1 MIIISEYTITQEQI
15 ESYEKKNIRFA
26 YGYEFFLDDYQTPY
40 IGNKESVGFLL
51 KDLYKS
57 TIDLIERLLYF
68 KHKVTLKYDDKVDIL
83 YSLDDWKSTVQS
95 SKDALHTTTKTHA
108 IYQAYLDKRRE
119 YLEDKR
125 VERIR
130 KHNEFVLQE
139 LGTDYD
145 EAFLDTFRFRY
156 QIEYDPES
164 VVEKAQ
170 AYTQIKFY
178 IDNNIEYSTPAPV
191 IDYED
196 TPFRTMVDTSYL
208 TTVEEP
214 DVESYGNENFLE
226 DVVYKTST
234 I

>member
-1 MIIISEYTITQEQI
+1 MIIISEYKITQEQI
-15 ESYEKKNIRFA
+15 ESYEKRNIRFA
-26 YGYEFFLDDYQTPY
+26 YGYESPY

-68 KHKVTLKYDDKVDIL
+68 KHNVTIKLDDKVYIL
-83 YSLDDWKSTVQS
+83 NTLDDWKYTAQS
-95 SKDALHTTTKTHA
+95 SKDALHTTTKTHPV
-108 IYQAYLDKRRE
+108 YQAYLDKRRE
-119 YLEDKR
+119 FLQNAKARTQRE
-125 VERIR
+125 
-130 KHNEFVLQE
+130 HNEHILKE

-164 VVEKAQ
+164 TVEKAQ